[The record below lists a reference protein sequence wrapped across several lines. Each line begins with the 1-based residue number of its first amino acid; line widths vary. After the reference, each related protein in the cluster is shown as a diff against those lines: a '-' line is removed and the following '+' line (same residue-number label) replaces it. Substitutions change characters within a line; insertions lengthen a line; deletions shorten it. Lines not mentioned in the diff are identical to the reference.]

1 MYDYLVDHLKGGPR
15 NQATN
20 DFLTPE
26 VIGPTVND
34 WESRYVTLK
43 LPKKSIVIFP
53 SNKWHRVR
61 PVTSGVRKS
70 LVTWF
75 RGPPFR

>member
-1 MYDYLVDHLKGGPR
+1 M
-15 NQATN
+15 ATYPVIN
-20 DFLTPE
+20 KETGEEKE
-26 VIGPTVND
+26 VRMSIHDWDQWKTDNPD

-61 PVTSGVRKS
+61 PVTSGIRKA
-70 LVTWF
+70 LVLWF
-75 RGPPFR
+75 QGPPFR